1 MLQLDDD
8 ARKALE
14 DNHEPSYVARAFYGE
29 KLTETDVPLDTDGSL
44 SYDGDAV
51 KQATGSV
58 HVRGGDRSL
67 VPRKPTDSLA
77 PYGQELDIYRVVA
90 VGETSWEIPMGRF
103 RIEDVPDMR
112 EYFRLWPHLKRVA
125 GWDVQLQLVDRFDI
139 IEADDFLV
147 PDSPKA
153 GNSTWDEIRRLS
165 SLPIVVSLPDK
176 PVPPA
181 LTYTSRMDAITAL
194 MSNIGGVPHLTR
206 QGALTARV
214 KDAWLTATTPV
225 FTVDGVVE
233 VSDSM
238 SIKLYN
244 SVASRS
250 SLGDNNIVAVR
261 EIRTDGDPLSVTGP
275 LRRRVYTHTSPL
287 IETQAQADA
296 DAETVLRRVSQRQA
310 RTVKV
315 TCLPRPDIE
324 VGDFGLVK
332 DRTTRRTFLGE
343 VTSMRFSLNPF
354 DDMTLEMIVAEEVD
368 AQTDSGV
375 DA

>member
-1 MLQLDDD
+1 MLPLDAD
-8 ARKALE
+8 ARRALE

-29 KLTETDVPLDTDGSL
+29 LLTEESVPLDTDGSL

-51 KQATGSV
+51 KQATGNV
-58 HVRGGDRSL
+58 HVRGDDRSM

-77 PYGQELDIYRVVA
+77 PYGQELDIYRVVK

-112 EYFRLWPHLKRVA
+112 EHFRLWPQTKRVV
-125 GWDVQLQLVDRFDI
+125 GWELQLQLVDRFDI

-147 PDSPKA
+147 PDAPKP
-153 GNSTWDEIRRLS
+153 GNKTWDEIRRLS
-165 SLPIVVSLPDK
+165 PLPIVVSLPDK
-176 PVPPA
+176 PVPA
-181 LTYTSRMDAITAL
+181 GLAYTSRMDAITAL

-225 FTVDGVVE
+225 FTIDGVIE

-250 SLGDNNIVAVR
+250 SLGDNNIVAIR

-275 LRRRVYTHTSPL
+275 LRRRTYNHSSPL

-310 RTVKV
+310 RTVTV
-315 TCLPRPDIE
+315 RCLPRPDLEI
-324 VGDFGLVK
+324 GDFGLAK

-343 VTSMRFSLNPF
+343 VTSMRFSLNPH
-354 DDMTLEMIVAEEVD
+354 DDMTLELIVAEELD
-368 AQTDSGV
+368 SDTDQDG
-375 DA
+375 AP